1 MEKNSDITPRYYST
15 ATVCKMLDVSR
26 SWLWEQV
33 NKGKFPK
40 PTKFG
45 RLARYPAQEIE
56 NFLAQQ
62 TQAN

>member
-1 MEKNSDITPRYYST
+1 
-15 ATVCKMLDVSR
+15 MLDVSR

-56 NFLAQQ
+56 NFLVQQ